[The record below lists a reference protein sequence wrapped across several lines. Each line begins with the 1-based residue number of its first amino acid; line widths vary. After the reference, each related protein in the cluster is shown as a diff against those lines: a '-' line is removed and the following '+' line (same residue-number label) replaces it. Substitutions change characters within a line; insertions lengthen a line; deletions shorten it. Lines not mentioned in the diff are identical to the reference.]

1 MWKAEFVLPWFI
13 TAPNTGAVDQ
23 SLPFPFPSHGVD
35 LRMKAQEFSWFM
47 LTKAGV
53 QLIYSFVLFSMKPIP
68 LFLFCSDSH
77 VSQTWAH
84 GLCVCVHTC
93 SSHTTCTCSTLLA
106 LLRLEDALKK
116 MILFFVLLL
125 QRDITGCWAGSG
137 WWGVANT
144 DTLVKAW
151 KKGLFLSHC
160 YFHARHCSLVRKIRR
175 YALNSVKYA
184 EAVDVYSPCRII
196 H

>member
-13 TAPNTGAVDQ
+13 TASNTGAVDQ

-47 LTKAGV
+47 LMKAGV
-53 QLIYSFVLFSMKPIP
+53 QLIYSFVLFSMKPS
-68 LFLFCSDSH
+68 LSFCSALTAMWVRH
-77 VSQTWAH
+77 ELM
-84 GLCVCVHTC
+84 GCVCVHTC

-116 MILFFVLLL
+116 VILFFVLLL
-125 QRDITGCWAGSG
+125 WCDITGCWAGSG

-160 YFHARHCSLVRKIRR
+160 YFHARHCSLVRRIRR